1 MRGVLIPPTCLALVD
16 CEVYRASP
24 MTARLLVLLVLPC
37 VCEASQLPPA
47 VENAVDFCISSRWG
61 FSCFDASTSSRGV
74 IARAG
79 MASMGRM
86 VGRGALATMGVVVA
100 RETWVT
106 MKELQQNKAGMAH
119 QTLRQWLMDGPL
131 PPAKSATEPAPAGI
145 TTGPI
150 LPKDTVLADAVAAE
164 PMLAAET
171 ADAAAAEP
179 SGFEEAGPGANAD
192 AWLAAEDTVSPAAP
206 APATPEPTSSTPVA
220 AGGTMKAD
228 TGSSLDAAAA
238 ARVGAASSAS
248 GPRVVASLPRSFPSR
263 SRASRG

>member
-1 MRGVLIPPTCLALVD
+1 MVA
-16 CEVYRASP
+16 
-24 MTARLLVLLVLPC
+24 ARLLVLLVLPC

-86 VGRGALATMGVVVA
+86 AGRGALATMGVVVA

-106 MKELQQNKAGMAH
+106 MKELKQNKAGMAH

-131 PPAKSATEPAPAGI
+131 PPPTSATEPAPAGI

-150 LPKDTVLADAVAAE
+150 LPTDPVLADAVAAE
-164 PMLAAET
+164 PMLAAEA
-171 ADAAAAEP
+171 ADAAAA
-179 SGFEEAGPGANAD
+179 EAGPGANAD

-206 APATPEPTSSTPVA
+206 ASATPEPASSTPVA